1 MTQPSSPS
9 ARRLAEEKGIDLNR
23 VDGSGP
29 GGRILKE
36 DVLAA
41 TGAATGSRLFA
52 SPYARKLAAER
63 DIDLLEVTGRGPN
76 GRIIAA
82 DLENISS
89 NLPFIEVRL
98 TAMRKTIARRM
109 TEAKQTIPHFYLSID
124 VDIDRLLAI
133 RADFNALAENDKA
146 SLNDFIIRATAL
158 ALQEVPEV
166 NVQYAGDHLKLFHQ
180 ADVAVAVAVEGGLI
194 TPIVRDAGS
203 MDVRNIAAETK
214 RLSSRARMGALMPED
229 YQGGTISISNLG
241 MYGIREFA
249 AVINPP
255 HGSILAIGAGEKRA
269 IVVDDEVVPATMM
282 TITMACDHRAMD
294 GAMGASFLAA
304 LKRLLEEPLRLI
316 LPPE

>member
-229 YQGGTISISNLG
+229 YQGGTISISNVG

>member
-1 MTQPSSPS
+1 
-9 ARRLAEEKGIDLNR
+9 LAEEKGIDLNR

-89 NLPFIEVRL
+89 NLPFTEVRL

-124 VDIDRLLAI
+124 VDIDRLLTI

-214 RLSSRARMGALMPED
+214 RLASRARMGALMPED

>member
-214 RLSSRARMGALMPED
+214 RLASRARMGALMPED

>member
-89 NLPFIEVRL
+89 NLPFTEVRL

-166 NVQYAGDHLKLFHQ
+166 NVQYAGDYLKLFHQ

-214 RLSSRARMGALMPED
+214 RLASRARMGALMPED

-316 LPPE
+316 LSPE

>member
-89 NLPFIEVRL
+89 NLPFTEVRL

-214 RLSSRARMGALMPED
+214 RLASRARMGALMPED

>member
-9 ARRLAEEKGIDLNR
+9 ARRLAEEKGINLNR

-41 TGAATGSRLFA
+41 TGAASGSRLFA
-52 SPYARKLAAER
+52 SPYARKLASER
-63 DIDLLEVTGRGPN
+63 DINLLEVSGSGPN

-82 DLENISS
+82 DLDNMSS
-89 NLPFIEVRL
+89 DLPFTEVRL

-166 NVQYAGDHLKLFHQ
+166 NVQYAGDHLKQFHQ

-203 MDVRNIAAETK
+203 MDVRTIAAETK
-214 RLSSRARMGALMPED
+214 RLASRARMGALMPED

-294 GAMGASFLAA
+294 GAMGASFLAT